1 MTKIQISGTNG
12 KSDILIG
19 ESISNFYRYV
29 DGKRVVVITDTH
41 VQQLY
46 GQLWS
51 ELPTIITEPGE
62 NAKTLQT
69 VEKIIHE
76 LLQLNA
82 GRNTFLLGIGGGIV
96 CDITGF
102 VASIFMRGIRFG
114 FVSTTLLSQVDASV
128 GGKNGVNFEGFKN
141 MVGVF
146 NQPDF
151 VLCDPDVLLTLPKDE
166 ISNGF
171 AEIVKH
177 AIIKDEKLFEFL
189 EKNSGILLDLEK
201 GAMQHVVKTSVEIKA
216 AIVNSD
222 EKEHGERR
230 LLNFGHTFG
239 HAIEKVTGLSHGKSV
254 SLGMV
259 IASRLSSE
267 MGYLKEYHYER
278 IKNLLT
284 RLNLP
289 VTAELD
295 NFRVLEAIMK
305 DKKREDDSIYFI
317 LPEKPGSVFI
327 ESLSMKKIM
336 NFKL

>member
-1 MTKIQISGTNG
+1 VTTIHITGTHG
-12 KSDILIG
+12 KSDILVG

-29 DGKRVVVITDTH
+29 VGKRVVIVTDTN
-41 VQQLY
+41 VQGLY

-51 ELPTIITEPGE
+51 DLPVVVIEQGE
-62 NAKTLQT
+62 NAKTLGT
-69 VEKIIHE
+69 IEKIIHQ

-96 CDITGF
+96 SDITGF

-141 MVGVF
+141 MIGVF

-151 VLCDPDVLLTLPKDE
+151 VICDPDVLQTLPKEE

-177 AIIKDEKLFEFL
+177 AIIKDEKLFDFL
-189 EKNSGILLDLEK
+189 EKNAGMLLNLER

-254 SLGMV
+254 SIGMV
-259 IASRLSSE
+259 IASKLSCE
-267 MGYLKEYHYER
+267 MGFLKEFHFER
-278 IKNLLT
+278 IKNLLL
-284 RLNLP
+284 RLGLP
-289 VTAELD
+289 VNAELD
-295 NFRVLEAIMK
+295 YFKVLDAIMK
-305 DKKREDDSIYFI
+305 DKKCEDDSIYFI
-317 LPEKPGSVFI
+317 LPEKPGSAFI
-327 ESLSMKKIM
+327 EALPLKKIM
-336 NFKL
+336 NFQF

>member
-1 MTKIQISGTNG
+1 MTKIQISGANG

-29 DGKRVVVITDTH
+29 DGKRVVVITDVN

-51 ELPTIITEPGE
+51 EFPTIITEPGE
-62 NAKTLQT
+62 DAKNLRAI
-69 VEKIIHE
+69 EKIIHE
-76 LLQLNA
+76 LLQVNA

-102 VASIFMRGIRFG
+102 VASIFMRGVRFG
-114 FVSTTLLSQVDASV
+114 FISTTLLSQVDGSI
-128 GGKNGVNFEGFKN
+128 GGKNGVNFEGYKN

-146 NQPDF
+146 NQPEF
-151 VLCDPDVLLTLPKDE
+151 VLCDPDVLLTLTKDE

-177 AIIKDEKLFEFL
+177 AIIKDEKLFDFL
-189 EKNSGILLDLEK
+189 EKNTDILLNLTK
-201 GAMQHVVKTSVEIKA
+201 GAIQYVVKTSVEIKA
-216 AIVNSD
+216 AIVNND
-222 EKEHGERR
+222 EKEQGERR

-267 MGYLKEYHYER
+267 MGYLKEYHFER
-278 IKNLLT
+278 IKNLLS

-289 VTAELD
+289 VMAELD
-295 NFRVLEAIMK
+295 NSRIMEAIMK
-305 DKKREDDSIYFI
+305 DKKRQDDSLHFV
-317 LPEKPGSVFI
+317 LPEKPGSAFI
-327 ESLSMKKIM
+327 EELPLKKIM
-336 NFKL
+336 HFRF

>member
-1 MTKIQISGTNG
+1 MTKIQISGAIG
-12 KSDILIG
+12 KSDIFIG
-19 ESISNFYRYV
+19 ESISSFYRYV
-29 DGKRVVVITDTH
+29 DGKRIVIITDTN
-41 VQQLY
+41 VEQLY

-62 NAKTLQT
+62 NNKTLKT
-69 VEKIIHE
+69 VEKIIHQ

-102 VASIFMRGIRFG
+102 VASIFMRGVRFG

-128 GGKNGVNFEGFKN
+128 GGKNGVNFEGYKN

-146 NQPDF
+146 NQPEF
-151 VLCDPDVLLTLPKDE
+151 VLCDPDVLQTLPVEE
-166 ISNGF
+166 ITNGF
-171 AEIVKH
+171 AEIVKY
-177 AIIKDEKLFEFL
+177 AIIRDERLFEFL
-189 EKNSGILLDLEK
+189 EKNSGILLQLEK
-201 GAMQHVVKTSVEIKA
+201 EAMKYVVKTSVQIKA

-222 EKEHGERR
+222 EKELGERR

-259 IASRLSSE
+259 IASKLSTE
-267 MGYLKEYHYER
+267 MGYLKEYHFER

-289 VTAELD
+289 VTAELE
-295 NFRVLEAIMK
+295 NFRVMEAITK

-327 ESLSMKKIM
+327 ESLPMKKIL
-336 NFKL
+336 NFKF